1 MTIQQWLKKN
11 LTQYDYELALKYKT
25 DKWNRE
31 VDFFQKAL
39 KVAFVWGDTK
49 EGYRFWD
56 KVYEND
62 GSVRFENLTD
72 DRIVLS
78 VMEDLNKRSLIGQKK
93 YGTTLDREDLS
104 LLDWLQHRYE
114 EILDDANYT
123 KKIIDIL
130 KNEQR
135 GAK

>member
-1 MTIQQWLKKN
+1 MTIEQWLKKG
-11 LTQYDYELALKYKT
+11 LTQHDFELALKYKSE
-25 DKWNRE
+25 KWNRE

-39 KVAFVWGDTK
+39 KAAFVWGDTDEK
-49 EGYRFWD
+49 YHFWD
-56 KVYEND
+56 RIYEND
-62 GSVRFENLTD
+62 GSIRFEDLTS

-78 VMEDLNKRSLIGQKK
+78 VMEDLNKRSLIGHKK

-135 GAK
+135 GTK